1 MVWDVLMESAGH
13 QIIVL
18 VKLDGKDPIATF
30 VFLYQAVIMALATM
44 PLNAIVKLAGK
55 EHSVTF
61 LAVKTAQMDSAL
73 HPMNVSVP
81 MDGLEKIV
89 MYAHLVLDA
98 NMELAKIIL
107 TPVSAKIVGKDS
119 SVINHHAVWIA
130 TMDYATHL
138 VKLIQPTFAFVNLDG
153 KEQAVTYVDLTGD
166 VPTKGRMHVTIPM
179 NVSAS
184 TMRLIL
190 KASATTQ
197 S

>member
-1 MVWDVLMESAGH
+1 MSTESAGH
-13 QIIVL
+13 QITVL
-18 VKLDGKDPIATF
+18 VRLDGKDQTATF

-61 LAVKTAQMDSAL
+61 PAVKTAQMDSAL
-73 HPMNVSVP
+73 HLINVSVP

-119 SVINHHAVWIA
+119 SVISHHAVWIA
-130 TMDYATHL
+130 TMEYATHL

-184 TMRLIL
+184 TMKLML
-190 KASATTQ
+190 WVFATTQ
-197 S
+197 P